1 MLKVEIVILMKDLN
15 FVIQPKYHFR
25 IYCWKAME
33 LTLGWPL
40 VVYFVPVLQVL
51 MDMFS
56 SEEDV
61 SLPLVEEPIG
71 LRTEAQSYEDI
82 VKDFIFEET
91 QYMRDLSQIIKVF
104 RAPFV
109 KHFPTSKVMEIKFHH
124 ISLLKGE
131 RKPIFFKWKIVYICQ
146 TFYN

>member
-1 MLKVEIVILMKDLN
+1 MYIFGS
-15 FVIQPKYHFR
+15 FV
-25 IYCWKAME
+25 
-33 LTLGWPL
+33 
-40 VVYFVPVLQVL
+40 QVL

-56 SEEDV
+56 PEEDV

-109 KHFPTSKVMEIKFHH
+109 KHFPTSKVGQNSFFHAGESPNGLMAIMFCKKVISKVINTLSIESNNYKCVQVH
-124 ISLLKGE
+124 ILSKLNVL
-131 RKPIFFKWKIVYICQ
+131 
-146 TFYN
+146 

>member
-1 MLKVEIVILMKDLN
+1 
-15 FVIQPKYHFR
+15 
-25 IYCWKAME
+25 
-33 LTLGWPL
+33 
-40 VVYFVPVLQVL
+40 

-56 SEEDV
+56 PEEDV

-109 KHFPTSKVMEIKFHH
+109 RHFPTSKVGVQRKQRTETLVPGSINWVYSLLEFQ
-124 ISLLKGE
+124 ISLKFSCSFHNQANFEYTYWPHLQF
-131 RKPIFFKWKIVYICQ
+131 I
-146 TFYN
+146 

>member
-1 MLKVEIVILMKDLN
+1 MKSAQIYNLSV
-15 FVIQPKYHFR
+15 FVLP
-25 IYCWKAME
+25 A
-33 LTLGWPL
+33 
-40 VVYFVPVLQVL
+40 QVL

-56 SEEDV
+56 PEEDV

-109 KHFPTSKVMEIKFHH
+109 RHFPTSKV
-124 ISLLKGE
+124 GVQ
-131 RKPIFFKWKIVYICQ
+131 RK
-146 TFYN
+146 

>member
-1 MLKVEIVILMKDLN
+1 MKSAKIYNLSV
-15 FVIQPKYHFR
+15 FVLP
-25 IYCWKAME
+25 A
-33 LTLGWPL
+33 
-40 VVYFVPVLQVL
+40 QVL

-56 SEEDV
+56 PEEDV

-109 KHFPTSKVMEIKFHH
+109 RHFPTSKV
-124 ISLLKGE
+124 GVQ
-131 RKPIFFKWKIVYICQ
+131 RKQ
-146 TFYN
+146 RT

>member
-1 MLKVEIVILMKDLN
+1 MTIGVLIVYS
-15 FVIQPKYHFR
+15 VS
-25 IYCWKAME
+25 
-33 LTLGWPL
+33 
-40 VVYFVPVLQVL
+40 VLQVL

-109 KHFPTSKVMEIKFHH
+109 KHFPTSKVREIKYMYCH
-124 ISLLKGE
+124 IIIKV
-131 RKPIFFKWKIVYICQ
+131 RKKPIFFKWKTVYICQ
-146 TFYN
+146 AFYN

>member
-1 MLKVEIVILMKDLN
+1 MIQIL
-15 FVIQPKYHFR
+15 FFIYSCIQNIISSFK
-25 IYCWKAME
+25 KSKE
-33 LTLGWPL
+33 LTIGVLI
-40 VVYFVPVLQVL
+40 VYSVPVLQVL

-109 KHFPTSKVMEIKFHH
+109 KHFPTSKVTEIKFHH
-124 ISLLKGE
+124 SIIKV
-131 RKPIFFKWKIVYICQ
+131 RKKNIFF
-146 TFYN
+146 

>member
-1 MLKVEIVILMKDLN
+1 
-15 FVIQPKYHFR
+15 
-25 IYCWKAME
+25 
-33 LTLGWPL
+33 
-40 VVYFVPVLQVL
+40 
-51 MDMFS
+51 MFS

-109 KHFPTSKVMEIKFHH
+109 KHFPTSKVMEIKIHH
-124 ISLLKGE
+124 IIIKGGGGNN
-131 RKPIFFKWKIVYICQ
+131 IFKMEDIVHLPKISQLARHYRGNL
-146 TFYN
+146 TR